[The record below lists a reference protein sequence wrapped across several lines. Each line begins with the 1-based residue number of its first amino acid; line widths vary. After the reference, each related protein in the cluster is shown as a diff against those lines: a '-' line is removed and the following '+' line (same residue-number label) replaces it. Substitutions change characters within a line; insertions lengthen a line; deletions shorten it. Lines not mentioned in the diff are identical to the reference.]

1 MKSPLILDLTMMHMD
16 HGIYIDWFGLEMRYT
31 LLVFGGGR
39 EDTLGFRNVI
49 ILLKREGILG
59 A

>member
-1 MKSPLILDLTMMHMD
+1 MHMD